1 MNIKRVINNNIK
13 LLKYVIR
20 FAPELFVW
28 RALIAGISVVLNI
41 VVGVGFIKFL
51 TDAIQYKYGIKKV
64 VIYIMVIAVAYLINS
79 IINSLFN
86 CYYNYLG
93 KTKIHQG
100 MHEMIFEKV
109 KNVDLEMYD
118 NTEFY
123 NNYIWALK
131 EVDNRTIASFENF
144 IKFIQS
150 LVSLSGIIAL
160 ACLWDFGI
168 VIFGIVP
175 MVITLFISNKISY
188 ISYDYQK
195 TVNPI
200 ERKKEYTKRVFYQ
213 FQFAKEL
220 KIYGIGEILI
230 KRFKKCISKS

>member
-86 CYYNYLG
+86 CFDRSICQFSFWFHAWIQMRCCHRSNNIRHCLC
-93 KTKIHQG
+93 KKHNDNVKI
-100 MHEMIFEKV
+100 
-109 KNVDLEMYD
+109 
-118 NTEFY
+118 
-123 NNYIWALK
+123 
-131 EVDNRTIASFENF
+131 
-144 IKFIQS
+144 
-150 LVSLSGIIAL
+150 
-160 ACLWDFGI
+160 I
-168 VIFGIVP
+168 VMKQP
-175 MVITLFISNKISY
+175 
-188 ISYDYQK
+188 
-195 TVNPI
+195 
-200 ERKKEYTKRVFYQ
+200 
-213 FQFAKEL
+213 
-220 KIYGIGEILI
+220 
-230 KRFKKCISKS
+230 